1 MPAPAT
7 AADFPLRMGSP
18 EAFRCVREFF
28 SRAEFED
35 TTLCRLLGMEDMSD
49 LGRVAWEKFNLDSAE
64 PGNFAPPEGRVP
76 ATPITLLPATEPE
89 PKSLDAEGCAGKA
102 VSDWNVRSPA
112 LRWCLQVFVRGLA
125 TLEEESRRVCGD
137 ETLSA
142 FLSLGLLRPAAKR
155 PHALLCPVWVYPAD
169 GFVVASDRRDDPE
182 GDGFAPPADVVFPAI
197 YAGTLRFLR
206 LLPASPAGEALDLC
220 GGSGIGA
227 LHLSR
232 TARSCTTA
240 DITERSA
247 FFAEFNARLNGL
259 AIRSSCG
266 DLYEPVSGSQFD
278 IVSAHPPFVPAT
290 GPNMIYR
297 DAGDTGEEIT
307 RRIIGGLPHHLRIGG
322 TCVILCVARDTPEQT
337 FEQRARGWLG
347 AAGEEF
353 DLVFGLEKILAVE
366 GVVDSM
372 RKRSQQMTDEEARQ
386 LFARLRALGTRQ
398 FVYGAL
404 FIRRYAQRFG
414 AEPLRVRMSAAG
426 CAADF
431 ERLLAWRR
439 HRQGPGFK
447 QWLASA
453 RPRLAPSLELTARH
467 VVRDGELVPAE
478 FVFSVSAGLEAALR
492 PDAWVV
498 PLLARLEGKKSVA
511 QIFDQARADD
521 DLPQG
526 FGLDDFAD
534 LVQRMIERGLLEVDL
549 PLHPGV
555 PDSIPPTAPI
565 SPVSASSPPA

>member
-1 MPAPAT
+1 
-7 AADFPLRMGSP
+7 
-18 EAFRCVREFF
+18 
-28 SRAEFED
+28 
-35 TTLCRLLGMEDMSD
+35 MSD

-64 PGNFAPPEGRVP
+64 PGSTSTPEGKLP
-76 ATPITLLPATEPE
+76 AAPITLLAATEPE
-89 PKSLDAEGCAGKA
+89 PKSHPAEGCGGRA
-102 VSDWNVRSPA
+102 VSDWNIRSPA
-112 LRWCLQVFVRGLA
+112 LRWCLQVFVRGLV
-125 TLEEESRRVCGD
+125 TPEEESRQVCG
-137 ETLSA
+137 EEALSA
-142 FLSLGLLRPAAKR
+142 FLSLGLLRRAIKR
-155 PHALLCPVWVYPAD
+155 PSALLCPVWVYPAA

-182 GDGFAPPADVVFPAI
+182 GDRFTPPADVVFPAI
-197 YAGTLRFLR
+197 YAGTLRFLK

-227 LHLSR
+227 LRLSR
-232 TARSCTTA
+232 TARSSTTA

-259 AIRSSCG
+259 EIRSSCG
-266 DLYEPVSGSQFD
+266 DLYEPVRGSQFD
-278 IVSAHPPFVPAT
+278 LISAHPPFVPAT

-307 RRIIGGLPHHLRIGG
+307 RRIIEGLPEHLRIGG

-337 FEQRARGWLG
+337 FEQRARSWLG
-347 AAGEEF
+347 VAAEEF

-372 RKRSQQMTDEEARQ
+372 RKRSQQMTDNDARQ
-386 LFARLRALGTRQ
+386 LFARLHALGTRQ

-414 AEPLRVRMSAAG
+414 DEPLRVRMSAAG

-431 ERLLAWRR
+431 ERLLDWRR

-447 QWLASA
+447 QWLARA
-453 RPRLAPSLELTARH
+453 RPRLAPALELTARH

-478 FVFSVSAGLEAALR
+478 FVFSISAGLEAALR
-492 PDAWVV
+492 PDGWVV

-511 QIFDQARADD
+511 EIFDQARADD

-534 LVQRMIERGLLEVDL
+534 LVQRMIERGLLQVDF
-549 PLHPGV
+549 PSRPGV
-555 PDSIPPTAPI
+555 ADSTPSATPV
-565 SPVSASSPPA
+565 SPVSAGSRAA